1 MKLKKNEG
9 INHIV
14 DSILSDKSF
23 KDNCKEQFEKIF
35 EDGVVDQSDIPLIIN
50 LFLTIY
56 SNHNKVKV
64 SKKQLKDVFILL
76 ISKLLLEFKGE
87 CDLNEE
93 LILILIEP
101 QIDLLLMTIP
111 NNCKFPC
118 CSSRPSND
126 NTESLVQQQKKQKT
140 TINKTKLIE
149 YEPFLPLEKEVLVK
163 NIEEEVLVKNIEE
176 EVLVKNID
184 DKEAIKSIEV
194 KSIEVSVITNAIDS
208 P

>member
-1 MKLKKNEG
+1 MKFKKNEG

-163 NIEEEVLVKNIEE
+163 NIEEEVLVKNI
-176 EVLVKNID
+176 D